1 MTTNVEHIF
10 MYLSTICIF
19 SFVKLKSVAYILNF
33 FFLLSCVHFSYLS
46 DTTPSSDICVKNI
59 FSPSGLPMNLL
70 KRIFL
75 WAEVF
80 IISEVNCFYVFR
92 LWNIGHSK
100 VAKIFCVFE
109 RILWFSV
116 GLLSI
121 VSSFW
126 HVICHRGHI
135 DFFFPMKQIP
145 FYCWCNKPPQTQRLP
160 RTRICCQSSRGKES
174 EMCFAG
180 LIARRWPRRMSAAA
194 LGTAMPSAAL
204 RGGQHASTPAPP
216 TQPFPSSWRPP
227 LWLCP
232 FASFV
237 HGHLWFRGA
246 CPDGPGSSSHLK
258 NRI

>member
-59 FSPSGLPMNLL
+59 FSPSGLPMNLP

-92 LWNIGHSK
+92 LWNIGHLK

-126 HVICHRGHI
+126 HVICRRGHI
-135 DFFFPMKQIP
+135 DLFSPWNR
-145 FYCWCNKPPQTQRLP
+145 YL
-160 RTRICCQSSRGKES
+160 S
-174 EMCFAG
+174 
-180 LIARRWPRRMSAAA
+180 IADVTSHRKHSGFQEHEFVVRVLEGRSPKCVL
-194 LGTAMPSAAL
+194 LG
-204 RGGQHASTPAPP
+204 
-216 TQPFPSSWRPP
+216 W
-227 LWLCP
+227 
-232 FASFV
+232 
-237 HGHLWFRGA
+237 
-246 CPDGPGSSSHLK
+246 
-258 NRI
+258 